1 MAYKLINVKDYAKKL
16 KEKYK
21 EHPDLWYKSILP
33 KEAADSFRK
42 KTNDDYSLIWHEH
55 CCECWKT
62 INIYID
68 DIAYYDEESINWLC
82 KDCYKEKYQKR

>member
-42 KTNDDYSLIWHEH
+42 KQMMI
-55 CCECWKT
+55 
-62 INIYID
+62 I
-68 DIAYYDEESINWLC
+68 
-82 KDCYKEKYQKR
+82 R

>member
-21 EHPDLWYKSILP
+21 EHHDLWYKSILP

-42 KTNDDYSLIWHEH
+42 KQMMI
-55 CCECWKT
+55 
-62 INIYID
+62 I
-68 DIAYYDEESINWLC
+68 
-82 KDCYKEKYQKR
+82 R